1 MKPELNTDLRDTE
14 PLQSPPAQTSWGGGE
29 TLRDVLPS
37 QLFLGGESVSKSGC
51 TWRSEKMNFFFLH
64 SAACGVLLQDLEVTH
79 HVRRVNRWP
88 ERLHGGVSEQ

>member
-1 MKPELNTDLRDTE
+1 MHLEVREFPWKDEIF
-14 PLQSPPAQTSWGGGE
+14 
-29 TLRDVLPS
+29 
-37 QLFLGGESVSKSGC
+37 FL
-51 TWRSEKMNFFFLH
+51 LH